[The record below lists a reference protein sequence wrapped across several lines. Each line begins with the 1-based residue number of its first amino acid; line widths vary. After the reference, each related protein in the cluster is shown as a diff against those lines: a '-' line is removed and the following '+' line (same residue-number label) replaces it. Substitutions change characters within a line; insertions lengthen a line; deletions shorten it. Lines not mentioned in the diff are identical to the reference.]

1 MKIRKKFENIWYAA
15 TKCIVNVFRSFN
27 AIRKIQTSG
36 NSRVLRKSIILF
48 QSNSLLI
55 IFFRSLTHTRNTS
68 PITTYVYYKSLKQRK
83 VKNWLRYCEFISCWG
98 VLISFSEARNLSS
111 HRQTFLMATWWAYPF
126 PLSSFSYIVFADIK
140 GRL

>member
-1 MKIRKKFENIWYAA
+1 MNENIRLDFFKFLKILKEKKVCFILKFNFFMKIRKKFENIWYAA

-83 VKNWLRYCEFISCWG
+83 VKKLTSILWIHIMLRG
-98 VLISFSEARNLSS
+98 
-111 HRQTFLMATWWAYPF
+111 
-126 PLSSFSYIVFADIK
+126 ADK
-140 GRL
+140 F